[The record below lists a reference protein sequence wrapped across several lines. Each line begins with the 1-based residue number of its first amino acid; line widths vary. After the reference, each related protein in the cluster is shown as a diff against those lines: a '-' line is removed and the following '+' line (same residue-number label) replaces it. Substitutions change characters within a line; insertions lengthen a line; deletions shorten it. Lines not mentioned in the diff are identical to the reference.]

1 MNVETAN
8 DIATKVINN
17 QRVSVIRCCGAWSCK
32 EKCCFEEDFSL
43 PITIVKQEQP
53 PSSSSVLKTSTANAK
68 LYCSFCKRSFKWRSH
83 LQSHERTHT
92 GEKPFKCEVCGKS
105 FARSDALQCHK
116 RTHLTTGDLSG
127 HGEKNEK
134 AKPVEY
140 IYTPFMPESVQRIS
154 NISKERT
161 QEKRFNCDHCS
172 RIFFSSA
179 GKMKHMQ
186 SHRGK
191 ELTIVHVAAD
201 IQAQCIRYSIIFA
214 CIASVYSWS
223 VSLFAKPTGI
233 YIKDSG

>member
-8 DIATKVINN
+8 DIATMDINN

-53 PSSSSVLKTSTANAK
+53 PSSSSSVLKASTANAK

-92 GEKPFKCEVCGKS
+92 GEKPFQCEVCGKS

-116 RTHLTTGDLSG
+116 RTHLKTGDLSG
-127 HGEKNEK
+127 RGEKNEK

-140 IYTPFMPESVQRIS
+140 IYTPFMPESVQCIS
-154 NISKERT
+154 NTSKDRA
-161 QEKRFNCDHCS
+161 QEKRFNCDHCN

-179 GKMKHMQ
+179 GKMKHMR
-186 SHRGK
+186 SHRVRGK

-201 IQAQCIRYSIIFA
+201 IIQAQCIRYSIIFV
-214 CIASVYSWS
+214 CIASVYS
-223 VSLFAKPTGI
+223 
-233 YIKDSG
+233 